1 MMNED
6 TSMMFLAKEGDSG
19 KAFALLATIVVL
31 GLAFHAYS
39 FMVVKEND
47 ILSKYNIQEYSISFE
62 ESSLQDSDSVLIGDG
77 GTETIQFSRDMINV
91 NMSQMMAQITF
102 TITYEETS
110 GQLADP
116 CDEVLVNI
124 PPNGFVADWQNTANE
139 LSDSSDDC
147 ETMTLTVFVYPGYN
161 GEAITEE
168 GESKE
173 YWETMWTNGTYGSGV
188 LSLEISVDTNQPPG
202 SILPGATDD
211 NEEINVQWEVT
222 LFEANIER

>member
-1 MMNED
+1 MADDQSIGFLFKED
-6 TSMMFLAKEGDSG
+6 DSG
-19 KAFALLATIVVL
+19 RKFALLSTIIVV
-31 GLAFHAYS
+31 GLAFHGYM
-39 FMVVKEND
+39 FFVVKEND
-47 ILSKYNIQEYSISFE
+47 IQNKYSIPSFSINFE
-62 ESSLQDSDSVLIGDG
+62 ETVVQDSDSLLIGNG
-77 GTETIQFSRDMINV
+77 ETEVYSFSRELIGV
-91 NMSQMMAQITF
+91 NSSSMLARITF

-110 GQLADP
+110 GQFADP

-124 PPNGFVADWQNTANE
+124 PPNGFVADWQNAANK

-161 GEAITEE
+161 GEAMTEQ
-168 GESKE
+168 GQSKE

>member
-1 MMNED
+1 MADDQSIGFLFKED
-6 TSMMFLAKEGDSG
+6 DSG
-19 KAFALLATIVVL
+19 RKFALLSAIIVV
-31 GLAFHAYS
+31 GLAFHGYM
-39 FMVVKEND
+39 FFVVKEND
-47 ILSKYNIQEYSISFE
+47 IQNKYSIPSFSINFE
-62 ESSLQDSDSVLIGDG
+62 ETVVQDSDSLLIGNG
-77 GTETIQFSRDMINV
+77 ETEVYSFSRELIGV
-91 NMSQMMAQITF
+91 NSSSMMAQITF

-124 PPNGFVADWQNTANE
+124 PPNGFVADWQNAANK

-161 GEAITEE
+161 GEAMA
-168 GESKE
+168 GQGQSKE

-202 SILPGATDD
+202 SILPGANDD

-222 LFEANIER
+222 LFEANIEP

>member
-1 MMNED
+1 MADDQSIGFLFKED
-6 TSMMFLAKEGDSG
+6 DSG
-19 KAFALLATIVVL
+19 RKFALLSAIIVV
-31 GLAFHAYS
+31 GLAFHGYM
-39 FMVVKEND
+39 FFVVKEND
-47 ILSKYNIQEYSISFE
+47 IQNKYTIPSFSINFE
-62 ESSLQDSDSVLIGDG
+62 ETAVQESDSLLIGNG
-77 GTETIQFSRDMINV
+77 ETEVYSFSRELIGV
-91 NMSQMMAQITF
+91 NSSSMMARITF

-110 GQLADP
+110 GQIADP

-124 PPNGFVADWQNTANE
+124 PPNGFVADWQNAAND

-147 ETMTLTVFVYPGYN
+147 ETMTLTVFVYPEYN
-161 GEAITEE
+161 GEAMTEQ
-168 GESKE
+168 GQSKE

-222 LFEANIER
+222 LFEANIGR

>member
-1 MMNED
+1 MADDQSIGFLFKED
-6 TSMMFLAKEGDSG
+6 DSG
-19 KAFALLATIVVL
+19 RKFALLSAIIVV
-31 GLAFHAYS
+31 GLAFHGYM
-39 FMVVKEND
+39 FFVVKEND
-47 ILSKYNIQEYSISFE
+47 IQNKYTIPSFSINFE
-62 ESSLQDSDSVLIGDG
+62 ETAVQESDSLLIGNG
-77 GTETIQFSRDMINV
+77 ETEVYSFSRELIGV
-91 NMSQMMAQITF
+91 NSSSMMARITF

-110 GQLADP
+110 GQIADP

-124 PPNGFVADWQNTANE
+124 PPNGFVADWQNAAND

-147 ETMTLTVFVYPGYN
+147 ETMTLTVFVYPEYN
-161 GEAITEE
+161 GEAITEQ
-168 GESKE
+168 GQSKE

-202 SILPGATDD
+202 SVLPGANDD

>member
-1 MMNED
+1 MADDQSIGFLFKED
-6 TSMMFLAKEGDSG
+6 DSG
-19 KAFALLATIVVL
+19 RKFALLSTIIVV
-31 GLAFHAYS
+31 GLAFHGYM
-39 FMVVKEND
+39 FFVVKEND
-47 ILSKYNIQEYSISFE
+47 IQNKYSIPSFSINFE
-62 ESSLQDSDSVLIGDG
+62 ETMVQDSDSLLIGNG
-77 GTETIQFSRDMINV
+77 ETEVYSFSRELIGVD
-91 NMSQMMAQITF
+91 SSSMMARITF

-124 PPNGFVADWQNTANE
+124 PPNGFVADWQNAAND

-147 ETMTLTVFVYPGYN
+147 ETMALTVFVYPGYN
-161 GEAITEE
+161 GEPITEE

>member
-1 MMNED
+1 MADDQSIGFLFKED
-6 TSMMFLAKEGDSG
+6 DSG
-19 KAFALLATIVVL
+19 RKFALLSAIIVV
-31 GLAFHAYS
+31 GLAFHGYM
-39 FMVVKEND
+39 FFVVKEND
-47 ILSKYNIQEYSISFE
+47 IQNKYTIPSFSIDFE
-62 ESSLQDSDSVLIGDG
+62 ETSVQESDSLLIGNG
-77 GTETIQFSRDMINV
+77 ETEVYSFSRELIGV
-91 NMSQMMAQITF
+91 NSSSMMARITF

-110 GQLADP
+110 GQIADP

-124 PPNGFVADWQNTANE
+124 PPNGFVADWQNPAND

-147 ETMTLTVFVYPGYN
+147 ETMTLTVFVYPEYN
-161 GEAITEE
+161 GEAMTEQ
-168 GESKE
+168 GQSME

>member
-1 MMNED
+1 MADDQSIGFLFKED
-6 TSMMFLAKEGDSG
+6 DSG
-19 KAFALLATIVVL
+19 RKFALLSTIIVV
-31 GLAFHAYS
+31 GLAFHGYM
-39 FMVVKEND
+39 FFVVKEND
-47 ILSKYNIQEYSISFE
+47 IQNKYSIPSFSINFE
-62 ESSLQDSDSVLIGDG
+62 ETVVQDSDSLLIGNG
-77 GTETIQFSRDMINV
+77 ETEVYSFSRELIGV
-91 NMSQMMAQITF
+91 NSSSMLARITF

-124 PPNGFVADWQNTANE
+124 PPNGFVADWQNAANK

-161 GEAITEE
+161 GEAMTEQ
-168 GESKE
+168 GQSRE

-202 SILPGATDD
+202 SILPGASDD

>member
-1 MMNED
+1 MADEQSIGFLFKED
-6 TSMMFLAKEGDSG
+6 DSG
-19 KAFALLATIVVL
+19 RKFALLSTIIVV
-31 GLAFHAYS
+31 GLAFHGYM
-39 FMVVKEND
+39 FFVVKEND
-47 ILSKYNIQEYSISFE
+47 IQNKYSIPSFSINFE
-62 ESSLQDSDSVLIGDG
+62 ETVVQDSDSLLIGNG
-77 GTETIQFSRDMINV
+77 ETEVYSFSRELIGV
-91 NMSQMMAQITF
+91 NSSSMMAQITF

-124 PPNGFVADWQNTANE
+124 PPNGFVADWQNVANK

-161 GEAITEE
+161 GEAMTEQ
-168 GESKE
+168 GQSKE

-202 SILPGATDD
+202 SILPGANDD

>member
-1 MMNED
+1 MADDQSIGFLFKED
-6 TSMMFLAKEGDSG
+6 DSG
-19 KAFALLATIVVL
+19 RKFALLSTIIVV
-31 GLAFHAYS
+31 GLAFHGYM
-39 FMVVKEND
+39 FFVVKEND
-47 ILSKYNIQEYSISFE
+47 IQNKYSIPSFSINFE
-62 ESSLQDSDSVLIGDG
+62 ETVVQDSDSLLIGNG
-77 GTETIQFSRDMINV
+77 ETEVYSFSRELIGV
-91 NMSQMMAQITF
+91 NSSSMMARITF

-124 PPNGFVADWQNTANE
+124 PPNGFVADWQNVANK

-147 ETMTLTVFVYPGYN
+147 ETMTLTVFVYPRYN
-161 GEAITEE
+161 GEAMTEQ
-168 GESKE
+168 GQSKE

>member
-1 MMNED
+1 MADEQSIGFLFKED
-6 TSMMFLAKEGDSG
+6 DSG
-19 KAFALLATIVVL
+19 RKFALLSTIIVV
-31 GLAFHAYS
+31 GLAFHGYM
-39 FMVVKEND
+39 FFVVKEND
-47 ILSKYNIQEYSISFE
+47 IQNKYSIPSFSINFE
-62 ESSLQDSDSVLIGDG
+62 ETVVQDSDSLLIGNG
-77 GTETIQFSRDMINV
+77 ETEVYSFSRELIGV
-91 NMSQMMAQITF
+91 NRSSMMAQITF

-124 PPNGFVADWQNTANE
+124 PPNGFVADWQNVANK

-161 GEAITEE
+161 GEAMTEQ
-168 GESKE
+168 GQSKE
-173 YWETMWTNGTYGSGV
+173 YWETIWTNGTYGSGV

-202 SILPGATDD
+202 SILPGANDD

>member
-1 MMNED
+1 MADEQSIGFLFKED
-6 TSMMFLAKEGDSG
+6 DSG
-19 KAFALLATIVVL
+19 RKFALLSTIIVV
-31 GLAFHAYS
+31 GLAFHGYM
-39 FMVVKEND
+39 FFVVKEND
-47 ILSKYNIQEYSISFE
+47 IQNKYSIPSFSISFE
-62 ESSLQDSDSVLIGDG
+62 ETVVQDSDSLLIGNG
-77 GTETIQFSRDMINV
+77 ETEVYSFSRELIGV
-91 NMSQMMAQITF
+91 NRSSMMAQITF

-124 PPNGFVADWQNTANE
+124 PPNGFVADWQNVANK

-161 GEAITEE
+161 GEAMTEQ
-168 GESKE
+168 GQSKE
-173 YWETMWTNGTYGSGV
+173 YWETIWTNGTYGSGV

-202 SILPGATDD
+202 SILPGANDD

>member
-1 MMNED
+1 MADDQSIGFLFKED
-6 TSMMFLAKEGDSG
+6 DSG
-19 KAFALLATIVVL
+19 RKFALLSTIIVV
-31 GLAFHAYS
+31 GLAFHGYM
-39 FMVVKEND
+39 FFVVKEND
-47 ILSKYNIQEYSISFE
+47 IQNKYSIPSFSINFE
-62 ESSLQDSDSVLIGDG
+62 ETVVQDSDSLLIGNG
-77 GTETIQFSRDMINV
+77 ETEVYSFSRELIGV
-91 NMSQMMAQITF
+91 NSSSMLARITF

-124 PPNGFVADWQNTANE
+124 PPNGFVADWQNAANK

-161 GEAITEE
+161 GEAMTEQ
-168 GESKE
+168 GQSKE

-202 SILPGATDD
+202 SILPGANDD

>member
-1 MMNED
+1 MADDQSIGFLFKED
-6 TSMMFLAKEGDSG
+6 DSG
-19 KAFALLATIVVL
+19 RKFALLSAIIVV
-31 GLAFHAYS
+31 GLAFHGYM
-39 FMVVKEND
+39 FFVVKEND
-47 ILSKYNIQEYSISFE
+47 IQNKYTIPSFSIDFE
-62 ESSLQDSDSVLIGDG
+62 ETTVQESDSLLIGNG
-77 GTETIQFSRDMINV
+77 ETEVYSFSRELIGV
-91 NMSQMMAQITF
+91 NSSSMMARITF

-110 GQLADP
+110 GQIADP

-124 PPNGFVADWQNTANE
+124 PPNGFVADWQNAAND

-147 ETMTLTVFVYPGYN
+147 ETMTLTVFVYPEYN
-161 GEAITEE
+161 GEAMTEQ
-168 GESKE
+168 GQSKE
-173 YWETMWTNGTYGSGV
+173 YWETIWTNGTYGSGV

>member
-1 MMNED
+1 MADDQSIGFLFKED
-6 TSMMFLAKEGDSG
+6 DSG
-19 KAFALLATIVVL
+19 RKFALLSTIIVV
-31 GLAFHAYS
+31 GLAFHGYM
-39 FMVVKEND
+39 FLVVKEND
-47 ILSKYNIQEYSISFE
+47 IQNKYTIPSFSIDFE
-62 ESSLQDSDSVLIGDG
+62 ETAVQDSDSLLIGNG
-77 GTETIQFSRDMINV
+77 ETEVYSFSRELIGV
-91 NMSQMMAQITF
+91 NSSSMMARITF
-102 TITYEETS
+102 TIAYEETS

-124 PPNGFVADWQNTANE
+124 PPNGFVADWQNTAND

-202 SILPGATDD
+202 SILPGANDD

>member
-1 MMNED
+1 MADDQSIGFLFKED
-6 TSMMFLAKEGDSG
+6 DSG
-19 KAFALLATIVVL
+19 RKFALLSTIIVV
-31 GLAFHAYS
+31 GLAFHGYM
-39 FMVVKEND
+39 FFVVKEND
-47 ILSKYNIQEYSISFE
+47 IQNKYSIPSFSINFE
-62 ESSLQDSDSVLIGDG
+62 ETVVQDSDSLLIGNG
-77 GTETIQFSRDMINV
+77 ETEVYSFSRELIGV
-91 NMSQMMAQITF
+91 NSSSMMARITF

-124 PPNGFVADWQNTANE
+124 PPNGFVADWQNAANE

-147 ETMTLTVFVYPGYN
+147 ETMSLTVFVYPGYN
-161 GEAITEE
+161 GEAITEQ
-168 GESKE
+168 GQSKE

>member
-1 MMNED
+1 MADDQSIGFLFKED
-6 TSMMFLAKEGDSG
+6 DSG
-19 KAFALLATIVVL
+19 RKFALLSAIIVV
-31 GLAFHAYS
+31 GLAFHGYM
-39 FMVVKEND
+39 FFVVKEND
-47 ILSKYNIQEYSISFE
+47 IQNKYTIPSFSIDFE
-62 ESSLQDSDSVLIGDG
+62 ETTVQESDSLLIGNG
-77 GTETIQFSRDMINV
+77 ETEVYSFSRELIGV
-91 NMSQMMAQITF
+91 NSSSMMARITF

-110 GQLADP
+110 GQIADP

-124 PPNGFVADWQNTANE
+124 PPNGFVADWQNAAND

-147 ETMTLTVFVYPGYN
+147 ETMTLTVFVYPEYN
-161 GEAITEE
+161 GEAMTEQ
-168 GESKE
+168 GQSKE

>member
-1 MMNED
+1 MADEQSIGFLFKED
-6 TSMMFLAKEGDSG
+6 DSG
-19 KAFALLATIVVL
+19 RKFALLSTIIVV
-31 GLAFHAYS
+31 GLAFHGYM
-39 FMVVKEND
+39 FFVVKEND
-47 ILSKYNIQEYSISFE
+47 IQNKYSIPSFSINFE
-62 ESSLQDSDSVLIGDG
+62 ETVVQDSDSLLIGNG
-77 GTETIQFSRDMINV
+77 ETEVYSFSRELIGV
-91 NMSQMMAQITF
+91 NSSSMMAQITF

-124 PPNGFVADWQNTANE
+124 PPNGFVADWQNVANK

-147 ETMTLTVFVYPGYN
+147 ETMTLSVFVYPGYN
-161 GEAITEE
+161 GETITEQGQSE
-168 GESKE
+168 E

>member
-1 MMNED
+1 MADDQSIGFLFKED
-6 TSMMFLAKEGDSG
+6 DSG
-19 KAFALLATIVVL
+19 RKFALLSTIIVV
-31 GLAFHAYS
+31 GLAFHGYM
-39 FMVVKEND
+39 FFVVKEND
-47 ILSKYNIQEYSISFE
+47 IQNKYTIPSFSINFE
-62 ESSLQDSDSVLIGDG
+62 ETAVQDSDSLLIGNG
-77 GTETIQFSRDMINV
+77 ETEVYSFSRELIGV
-91 NMSQMMAQITF
+91 NSSSMMARITF

-124 PPNGFVADWQNTANE
+124 PPNGFVADWQNAAND

-147 ETMTLTVFVYPGYN
+147 ETMTLTVFVYPEYN
-161 GEAITEE
+161 GEAMTEQ
-168 GESKE
+168 GQSKE

>member
-1 MMNED
+1 MTDDQSIGFLFKED
-6 TSMMFLAKEGDSG
+6 DSG
-19 KAFALLATIVVL
+19 RKFALLATIVVV
-31 GLAFHAYS
+31 GLAFHGYM
-39 FMVVKEND
+39 FFVVKEND
-47 ILSKYNIQEYSISFE
+47 IQNKYTIPSFSIDFE
-62 ESSLQDSDSVLIGDG
+62 ETAVQESDSLLIGNG
-77 GTETIQFSRDMINV
+77 ETEVYSFSRELIGV
-91 NMSQMMAQITF
+91 NSSSMMARITF

-124 PPNGFVADWQNTANE
+124 PPNGFVADWQNAANK

-147 ETMTLTVFVYPGYN
+147 ETMTLTVFVYPEYN

-202 SILPGATDD
+202 SILPGANDD

>member
-1 MMNED
+1 MADDQSIGFLFKED
-6 TSMMFLAKEGDSG
+6 DSG
-19 KAFALLATIVVL
+19 RKFALLSTIIVV
-31 GLAFHAYS
+31 GLAFHGYM
-39 FMVVKEND
+39 FFVVKEND
-47 ILSKYNIQEYSISFE
+47 IQNKYSIPSFSINFE
-62 ESSLQDSDSVLIGDG
+62 ETVVLDSDSLLIGNG
-77 GTETIQFSRDMINV
+77 ETEVYSFSRELIGV
-91 NMSQMMAQITF
+91 NSSSMMAQITF

-124 PPNGFVADWQNTANE
+124 PPNGFVADWQNAANK

-147 ETMTLTVFVYPGYN
+147 ETMTLTVFVYPEYN
-161 GEAITEE
+161 GETMTEQGQSE
-168 GESKE
+168 E

>member
-1 MMNED
+1 MADDQSIGFLFKED
-6 TSMMFLAKEGDSG
+6 DSG
-19 KAFALLATIVVL
+19 RKFALLSTIIVV
-31 GLAFHAYS
+31 GLAFHGYM
-39 FMVVKEND
+39 FFVVKEND
-47 ILSKYNIQEYSISFE
+47 IQNKYSIPSFSINFE
-62 ESSLQDSDSVLIGDG
+62 ETVVQDSDSLLIGNG
-77 GTETIQFSRDMINV
+77 ETEVYSFSRELIGV
-91 NMSQMMAQITF
+91 NSSSMMAQITF

-124 PPNGFVADWQNTANE
+124 PPNGFVADWQNAANK

-161 GEAITEE
+161 GEAMTEQ
-168 GESKE
+168 GQSKE

>member
-1 MMNED
+1 MADDQSIGFLFKED
-6 TSMMFLAKEGDSG
+6 DSG
-19 KAFALLATIVVL
+19 RKFALLSTIIVV
-31 GLAFHAYS
+31 GLAFHGYM
-39 FMVVKEND
+39 FFVVKEND
-47 ILSKYNIQEYSISFE
+47 IQNKYTIPSFSINFE
-62 ESSLQDSDSVLIGDG
+62 ETVVQDSDSLLIGNG
-77 GTETIQFSRDMINV
+77 ETEVYSFSRELVGV
-91 NMSQMMAQITF
+91 NSSSMMARITF

-110 GQLADP
+110 GQIADP

-124 PPNGFVADWQNTANE
+124 PPNGFVADWQNAAND

-188 LSLEISVDTNQPPG
+188 LSLEISVDTNQPLG
-202 SILPGATDD
+202 SILPGANDD

>member
-1 MMNED
+1 MADDQSIGFLFKED
-6 TSMMFLAKEGDSG
+6 DSG
-19 KAFALLATIVVL
+19 RKFALLSAIIVV
-31 GLAFHAYS
+31 GLAFHGYM
-39 FMVVKEND
+39 FFVVKEND
-47 ILSKYNIQEYSISFE
+47 IQNKYTIPSFSIDFE
-62 ESSLQDSDSVLIGDG
+62 ETSVQESDSLLIGNG
-77 GTETIQFSRDMINV
+77 ETEVYSFSRELIGV
-91 NMSQMMAQITF
+91 NSSSMMARITF

-110 GQLADP
+110 GQIADP

-124 PPNGFVADWQNTANE
+124 PPNGFVADWQNAAND

-147 ETMTLTVFVYPGYN
+147 ETMTLTVFVYPEYN
-161 GEAITEE
+161 GEAMTER
-168 GESKE
+168 GQSME

>member
-1 MMNED
+1 MANDQSIGFLFKED
-6 TSMMFLAKEGDSG
+6 DSG
-19 KAFALLATIVVL
+19 RKFALLSTIIVV
-31 GLAFHAYS
+31 GLAFHGYM
-39 FMVVKEND
+39 FLVVKEND
-47 ILSKYNIQEYSISFE
+47 IQNKYTIPSFSITFE
-62 ESSLQDSDSVLIGDG
+62 ETAVQDSDSLLIGNG
-77 GTETIQFSRDMINV
+77 ETEVYSFSRELIGV
-91 NMSQMMAQITF
+91 NSSSMLARITF

-124 PPNGFVADWQNTANE
+124 PPNGFVADWQNAANK

-147 ETMTLTVFVYPGYN
+147 ETMTLTVFVYPEYN
-161 GEAITEE
+161 GEAMTEQ
-168 GESKE
+168 GQSKE
-173 YWETMWTNGTYGSGV
+173 YWETIWTNGTYGSGV

-202 SILPGATDD
+202 SILPGANDD

>member
-1 MMNED
+1 MADDQSIGFLFKED
-6 TSMMFLAKEGDSG
+6 DSG
-19 KAFALLATIVVL
+19 RKFALLSAIIVV
-31 GLAFHAYS
+31 GLAFHGYM
-39 FMVVKEND
+39 FFVVKEND
-47 ILSKYNIQEYSISFE
+47 IQNKYTIPSFSINFE
-62 ESSLQDSDSVLIGDG
+62 ETAVQESDSLLIGNG
-77 GTETIQFSRDMINV
+77 ETEVYSFSRELIGV
-91 NMSQMMAQITF
+91 NSSSMMAQITF

-124 PPNGFVADWQNTANE
+124 PPNGFVADWQNAANK

-161 GEAITEE
+161 GEAMTEQ
-168 GESKE
+168 GQSKE

-188 LSLEISVDTNQPPG
+188 LSLEISVDTNQPPS

>member
-1 MMNED
+1 MADEQSIGFLFKED
-6 TSMMFLAKEGDSG
+6 DSG
-19 KAFALLATIVVL
+19 RKFALLSTIIVV
-31 GLAFHAYS
+31 GLAFHGYM
-39 FMVVKEND
+39 FFVVKEND
-47 ILSKYNIQEYSISFE
+47 IQNKYSIPSFSINFE
-62 ESSLQDSDSVLIGDG
+62 ETVVQDSDSLLIGNG
-77 GTETIQFSRDMINV
+77 ETEVYSFSRELIGV
-91 NMSQMMAQITF
+91 NSSSMMAQITF

-124 PPNGFVADWQNTANE
+124 PPNGFVADWQNVANK

-161 GEAITEE
+161 GEAMTEQ
-168 GESKE
+168 GQSKE
-173 YWETMWTNGTYGSGV
+173 YWETIWTNGTYGSGV

-202 SILPGATDD
+202 SILPGANDD

>member
-1 MMNED
+1 MADDQSIGVLFKED
-6 TSMMFLAKEGDSG
+6 DSG
-19 KAFALLATIVVL
+19 RKFALLSTIIVV
-31 GLAFHAYS
+31 GLAFHGYM
-39 FMVVKEND
+39 FFVVKEND
-47 ILSKYNIQEYSISFE
+47 IQNKYTIPSFSIDFE
-62 ESSLQDSDSVLIGDG
+62 ETTVQDSDSLLIGNG
-77 GTETIQFSRDMINV
+77 ETEVYSFSRELIGV
-91 NMSQMMAQITF
+91 NSSSMLARITF

-124 PPNGFVADWQNTANE
+124 PPNGFVADWQNAANK

-161 GEAITEE
+161 GEAMTEQ
-168 GESKE
+168 GQSKE
-173 YWETMWTNGTYGSGV
+173 YWETMWTNSTYGSGV

-202 SILPGATDD
+202 SILPGANDD

>member
-1 MMNED
+1 
-6 TSMMFLAKEGDSG
+6 
-19 KAFALLATIVVL
+19 
-31 GLAFHAYS
+31 
-39 FMVVKEND
+39 
-47 ILSKYNIQEYSISFE
+47 
-62 ESSLQDSDSVLIGDG
+62 
-77 GTETIQFSRDMINV
+77 MINV
-91 NMSQMMAQITF
+91 TVADDGSNYVYHHIRGD
-102 TITYEETS
+102 S

-124 PPNGFVADWQNTANE
+124 PPNGFVADWQNVANK

-161 GEAITEE
+161 GEAMTEQ
-168 GESKE
+168 GQSKE

>member
-1 MMNED
+1 MADDQSIGFLFKED
-6 TSMMFLAKEGDSG
+6 DSG
-19 KAFALLATIVVL
+19 RKFALLSSIIVV
-31 GLAFHAYS
+31 GLAFHGYM
-39 FMVVKEND
+39 FFVVKEND
-47 ILSKYNIQEYSISFE
+47 IQNKYSIPSFSINFE
-62 ESSLQDSDSVLIGDG
+62 ETVVQDSDSLLIGNG
-77 GTETIQFSRDMINV
+77 ETEVYSFSRELIGV
-91 NMSQMMAQITF
+91 NSSSMMAQITF

-124 PPNGFVADWQNTANE
+124 PPNGFVADWQNVANK

-161 GEAITEE
+161 GEAMTEQ
-168 GESKE
+168 GQSKE
-173 YWETMWTNGTYGSGV
+173 YWETIWTNGTYGSGV

-202 SILPGATDD
+202 SILPGANDD

>member
-1 MMNED
+1 MADEQSIGFLFKED
-6 TSMMFLAKEGDSG
+6 DSG
-19 KAFALLATIVVL
+19 RKFALLSTIIVV
-31 GLAFHAYS
+31 GLAFHGYM
-39 FMVVKEND
+39 FFVVKEND
-47 ILSKYNIQEYSISFE
+47 IQNKYSIPSFSINFE
-62 ESSLQDSDSVLIGDG
+62 ETVVQDSDSLLIGNG
-77 GTETIQFSRDMINV
+77 ETEVYSFSRELIGV
-91 NMSQMMAQITF
+91 NSSSMMAQITF

-124 PPNGFVADWQNTANE
+124 PPNGLVADWQNVANK

-161 GEAITEE
+161 GEAMTEQ
-168 GESKE
+168 GQSKE
-173 YWETMWTNGTYGSGV
+173 YWETIWTNGTYGSGV

-202 SILPGATDD
+202 SILPGANDD
-211 NEEINVQWEVT
+211 NEEINIQWEVT

>member
-1 MMNED
+1 MTDDQSIGFLFKED
-6 TSMMFLAKEGDSG
+6 DSG
-19 KAFALLATIVVL
+19 RKFALLATIVVV
-31 GLAFHAYS
+31 GLAFHGYM
-39 FMVVKEND
+39 FFVVKEND
-47 ILSKYNIQEYSISFE
+47 IQNKYTIPSFSIDFE
-62 ESSLQDSDSVLIGDG
+62 ETAVQESDSLLIGNG
-77 GTETIQFSRDMINV
+77 ETEVYSFSRELIGV
-91 NMSQMMAQITF
+91 NSSSMMARITF

-124 PPNGFVADWQNTANE
+124 PPNGFVADWQNAANK

-147 ETMTLTVFVYPGYN
+147 ETMTLTVFVYPAYD
-161 GEAITEE
+161 GEAVKVE
-168 GESKE
+168 GQSKE
-173 YWETMWTNGTYGSGV
+173 YWETIWTNGTYGSGV

-202 SILPGATDD
+202 SILPGANDD

>member
-1 MMNED
+1 MADDQSIGFLFKED
-6 TSMMFLAKEGDSG
+6 DSG
-19 KAFALLATIVVL
+19 RKFALLSTIIVV
-31 GLAFHAYS
+31 GLAFHGYM
-39 FMVVKEND
+39 FFVVKEND
-47 ILSKYNIQEYSISFE
+47 IQNKYTIPSFSIDFE
-62 ESSLQDSDSVLIGDG
+62 ETAVQESDSLLIGNG
-77 GTETIQFSRDMINV
+77 ETEVYSFSRELIGV
-91 NMSQMMAQITF
+91 NSSSMMARITF

-124 PPNGFVADWQNTANE
+124 PPNGFVADWQNAANK

-161 GEAITEE
+161 GEPITEE

-202 SILPGATDD
+202 SILPGANDD

>member
-1 MMNED
+1 MADDQSIGFLFKED
-6 TSMMFLAKEGDSG
+6 DSG
-19 KAFALLATIVVL
+19 RKFALLSTIIVV
-31 GLAFHAYS
+31 GLAFHGYM
-39 FMVVKEND
+39 FFVVKEND
-47 ILSKYNIQEYSISFE
+47 IQNKYSIPSFSINFE
-62 ESSLQDSDSVLIGDG
+62 ETVVQDSDSLLIGNG
-77 GTETIQFSRDMINV
+77 ETEVYSFSRELIGV
-91 NMSQMMAQITF
+91 NSSSMLARITF

-124 PPNGFVADWQNTANE
+124 PPNGFVADWQNAANK

-161 GEAITEE
+161 GEAMTEQ
-168 GESKE
+168 GQSKE
-173 YWETMWTNGTYGSGV
+173 YWETMWANGTYGSGV

-202 SILPGATDD
+202 SILPGANDD

>member
-1 MMNED
+1 MADDQSIGFLFKED
-6 TSMMFLAKEGDSG
+6 DSG
-19 KAFALLATIVVL
+19 RKFALLSAIIVV
-31 GLAFHAYS
+31 GLAFHGYM
-39 FMVVKEND
+39 FFVVKEND
-47 ILSKYNIQEYSISFE
+47 IQNKYTIPSFSINFE
-62 ESSLQDSDSVLIGDG
+62 ETAVQETDSLLIGNG
-77 GTETIQFSRDMINV
+77 ETEVYSFSRELIGV
-91 NMSQMMAQITF
+91 NSSSMMARITF

-124 PPNGFVADWQNTANE
+124 PPNGFVADWQNAAND

-147 ETMTLTVFVYPGYN
+147 ETMSLTVFVYPGYN
-161 GEAITEE
+161 GEAITEQ
-168 GESKE
+168 GQSKE